1 MNSASDSASTPA
13 RWPTYLLLLCMLLW
27 VGAFTR
33 DPMVLATVPG
43 VLGFIA
49 VVERARTTKQA
60 FLILS
65 LFGAIAIGTGYS
77 WLADTMQLF
86 GGLAPIPSY
95 LATALFGVLGMAHGW
110 VFIFVYRAML
120 ARGNRPHPMST
131 AILICAVESIPGIRF
146 FPWMVGHGAVN
157 NAPLVQN
164 AEWGGVSGVSF
175 ALLCLIVPF
184 YEWIRW
190 AFASTRTTAR
200 PKAALLTFAVGVGL
214 YGWGMWRYA
223 DVNDAVR
230 EAEQTLRVGIVQ
242 ANVGS
247 VDKRAAENGVVNKD
261 VLARRAYER
270 GSREAADKGAEL
282 IVWPETAVT
291 LPVPFSLGPRQA
303 DGYLANN
310 GYRFIRELGQERAFL
325 CGMYERYNTRR
336 TQPMDGRRR
345 GVDRYN
351 TAALR
356 QPGGIDAEWTTVRKV
371 YLIPFGEYMPFGLP
385 EEQFLPQNFK
395 MRAGEGG
402 QKPLYYRERTLV
414 PFLCYE
420 GILPDHVREACAGE
434 APDILVSLTNDSWF
448 GDTWEPW
455 QHLNFTRFRCVEH
468 RAPMV
473 RATNT
478 GISAFVT
485 PSGDVVKMLGLGLTD
500 EKRGNPEVL
509 MHDVR
514 LVDHGRTIYASFGY
528 MLPYAL
534 WVLALL
540 GLLAALAKPPPIT
553 E

>member
-1 MNSASDSASTPA
+1 MKPAPPSASSSA

-27 VGAFTR
+27 VFAFTD
-33 DPMVLATVPG
+33 DPLVLATVPG
-43 VLGFIA
+43 VLGFVA
-49 VVERARTTKQA
+49 VVERARSTKQA

-65 LFGAIAIGTGYS
+65 LFGAVAIGAGYS
-77 WLADTMQLF
+77 WLAETIQRF
-86 GGLAPIPSY
+86 GNQAPVPSY
-95 LATALFGVLGMAHGW
+95 IATALFGVLGMAHGW

-120 ARGNRPHPMST
+120 RRGNRPHPLGVVV
-131 AILICAVESIPGIRF
+131 LICAVESIPNIRF

-157 NAPLVQN
+157 NAPLLQN

-184 YEWIRW
+184 SEWIRW
-190 AFASTRTTAR
+190 AFARTRGTAR
-200 PKAALLTFAVGVGL
+200 PKAALATFAIGLAL

-223 DVNDAVR
+223 DVNAALRDAQ
-230 EAEQTLRVGIVQ
+230 QTLRVGIVQ

-247 VDKRAAENGVVNKD
+247 VDKRDAERGVQNKD
-261 VLARRAYER
+261 ALSRRAYER
-270 GSREAADKGAEL
+270 GSREAAAAGAEL

-325 CGMYERYNTRR
+325 CGMYEAYRTRR
-336 TQPMDGRRR
+336 TERMDGRRR
-345 GVDRYN
+345 GVDRFN

-395 MRAGEGG
+395 MRAGESG
-402 QKPLYYRERTLV
+402 QAPLSYRERTLV

-420 GILPDHVREACAGE
+420 GILPDHVRQACAGE
-434 APDILVSLTNDSWF
+434 APDVLVSLTNDSWF
-448 GDTWEPW
+448 GDTWEPY

-485 PSGDVVKMLGLGLTD
+485 PTGDVVKQLGLGLSD
-500 EKRGNPEVL
+500 AKRGKPEVL
-509 MHDVR
+509 VHDVR
-514 LVDHGRTIYASFGY
+514 LLGHGRTLYASLGY
-528 MLPYAL
+528 MLPYAF

-540 GLLAALAKPPPIT
+540 GLLAALAKPPRIT